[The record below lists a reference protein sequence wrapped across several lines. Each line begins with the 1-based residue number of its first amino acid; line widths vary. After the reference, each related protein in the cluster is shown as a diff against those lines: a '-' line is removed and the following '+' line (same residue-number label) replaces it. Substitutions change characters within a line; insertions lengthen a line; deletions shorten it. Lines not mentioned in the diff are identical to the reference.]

1 MINFVICDDEINMLN
16 KMCFLFEKSFIKND
30 YDAKIVLKTTNY
42 NNLLSFIQN
51 NKVDVIVLDIEF
63 KNSPNNGLD
72 IAKEIRKVNKNCY
85 LIFATSHFEYILQAY
100 QLKTFDYLIKN
111 AVTLD
116 SISNTLSRL
125 FDDIENNNSLFF
137 RIDNKGSFIDL
148 NDVQFIEKV
157 GVKLIYHTSQNSYE
171 TYNSF
176 TKIENKLPNNFVRCH
191 KSYIANLNNIIHVS
205 FSEGIILF
213 KNNSSCYIGP
223 KYKNILMEMI
233 DNYETVF

>member
-42 NNLLSFIQN
+42 NNLLAFVQN